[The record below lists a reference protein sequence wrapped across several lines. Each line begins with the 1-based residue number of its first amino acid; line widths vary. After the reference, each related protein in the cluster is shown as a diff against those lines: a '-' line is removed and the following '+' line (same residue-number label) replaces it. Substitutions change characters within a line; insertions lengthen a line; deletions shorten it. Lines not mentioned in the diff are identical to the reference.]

1 MVNVRNLNRLE
12 ASATLNN
19 WAEGRYNVTATAH
32 DSYNT
37 ESWARYSFVLDRT
50 GPSVD
55 ISVLRD
61 VSPPPTTP
69 SGSSRASE
77 PQVSAVREKG
87 MRHFFCAWRSDP
99 CLNPD
104 LEDLGEI
111 LRIMMRGDCLEK
123 EGVEG
128 ITSAIIGAGMRV
140 HSVLGSG
147 FQEVIYQRA
156 LEIEFLKLGIGHE
169 REKNMEIMYEGQR
182 IGRRRVD
189 FYVGEAV
196 MVELKA
202 VIR

>member
-1 MVNVRNLNRLE
+1 MGVGV
-12 ASATLNN
+12 
-19 WAEGRYNVTATAH
+19 
-32 DSYNT
+32 
-37 ESWARYSFVLDRT
+37 
-50 GPSVD
+50 
-55 ISVLRD
+55 
-61 VSPPPTTP
+61 
-69 SGSSRASE
+69 
-77 PQVSAVREKG
+77 
-87 MRHFFCAWRSDP
+87 WRSDP

-156 LEIEFLKLGIGHE
+156 LEIEFLKLGIGYE

-182 IGRRRVD
+182 IGSRRVD

-202 VIR
+202 VDKLEGIHLVQAKNYLEAYGEQHGLLLNFGGTSLEFKRLYARRRKLALNCSHNPENGIKNPQNPGSDK

>member
-1 MVNVRNLNRLE
+1 VKKACVIFFVR
-12 ASATLNN
+12 
-19 WAEGRYNVTATAH
+19 
-32 DSYNT
+32 
-37 ESWARYSFVLDRT
+37 
-50 GPSVD
+50 
-55 ISVLRD
+55 
-61 VSPPPTTP
+61 
-69 SGSSRASE
+69 
-77 PQVSAVREKG
+77 
-87 MRHFFCAWRSDP
+87 MRSDP

-111 LRIMMRGDCLEK
+111 LRIMMRGDGVGK

-156 LEIEFLKLGIGHE
+156 LEIEFLKVGLSYA
-169 REKNMEIMYEGQR
+169 REKSMEIRYEGHK
-182 IGRRRVD
+182 IGSRRVD

-202 VIR
+202 VDKLEGIHLVQAKNYLEAYGEQHGLLLNFGGSSLEFKRLYGRRRKLALNCSHNPENGIKNPQNSGSDK